1 MMLAPLI
8 KYGMAIV
15 LIAAPWAFAL
25 TANPEDTPNGWA
37 TGTIGGN
44 GGSEVTVTTPSDFNT
59 QAQKPGK
66 AVIWVS
72 GTLQGDC
79 TVGTGDKTIL
89 GAPGATVEGT
99 LTISGVSNVI
109 VRNIFV
115 HITTPCIGTSGAG
128 TCEEGP
134 DGVHVSGSTS
144 VWLDHLSVLDANDGN
159 MDITKASDLITITW
173 CKFHY
178 TRTGSNHQFS
188 NLIGGADSVPADSGK
203 LNCTFHH
210 CWWADGVRERM
221 PRVRYGKVH
230 VYNNLFTSAVA
241 SYCIRVG
248 YLADIFAEAN
258 AFIGVKNPVNYY
270 DANGVITMK
279 GNYYKNTTGDTI
291 SRGTSFT
298 PVYPYSVEDPST
310 IQNEIQAMAGNT
322 ITAWSTSAVSF
333 RKHPGLSSGPALARI
348 ERRAGVPCIIN
359 DAGSLAIVKVT
370 DLSGRQISRDITL
383 EAGKTA
389 FLSASRGIILV
400 KVTSAGRTQTT
411 IVNQVR

>member
-1 MMLAPLI
+1 
-8 KYGMAIV
+8 
-15 LIAAPWAFAL
+15 
-25 TANPEDTPNGWA
+25 
-37 TGTIGGN
+37 
-44 GGSEVTVTTPSDFNT
+44 
-59 QAQKPGK
+59 
-66 AVIWVS
+66 
-72 GTLQGDC
+72 
-79 TVGTGDKTIL
+79 
-89 GAPGATVEGT
+89 
-99 LTISGVSNVI
+99 
-109 VRNIFV
+109 
-115 HITTPCIGTSGAG
+115 
-128 TCEEGP
+128 
-134 DGVHVSGSTS
+134 
-144 VWLDHLSVLDANDGN
+144 
-159 MDITKASDLITITW
+159 
-173 CKFHY
+173 
-178 TRTGSNHQFS
+178 
-188 NLIGGADSVPADSGK
+188 
-203 LNCTFHH
+203 
-210 CWWADGVRERM
+210 
-221 PRVRYGKVH
+221 
-230 VYNNLFTSAVA
+230 
-241 SYCIRVG
+241 
-248 YLADIFAEAN
+248 
-258 AFIGVKNPVNYY
+258 
-270 DANGVITMK
+270 MK